1 MSKLLMM
8 NILQVF
14 QPILPM
20 LYKCYYSKA
29 VINMNFLTDTAT
41 SSQPVCHITRILL
54 FFTATLHKVR
64 YSRAINSFVLSFTL
78 LNTFHQHS
86 QALRI
91 HFTQV
96 PKVFFSFFFSCFLKL
111 LCRQWLLIQHKKNH
125 KYNPLYL
132 SQPKSTLLFENIYS
146 RSVFNHIKRHTLSS
160 SFNLTS
166 LDLQL
171 SSHECI
177 Q

>member
-96 PKVFFSFFFSCFLKL
+96 PKVFFSSFFFLFPKTVVQTVVTNPAQEKS
-111 LCRQWLLIQHKKNH
+111 QIQ
-125 KYNPLYL
+125 
-132 SQPKSTLLFENIYS
+132 S
-146 RSVFNHIKRHTLSS
+146 SVFVPTKEYPVI
-160 SFNLTS
+160 
-166 LDLQL
+166 
-171 SSHECI
+171 
-177 Q
+177 